1 MTCNKCKYSKE
12 IARLA
17 DFPDEKERARLR
29 DICSKCTLSEKLP
42 GDGSVSLDAIVDG
55 TAERILNVA
64 PNCPTS
70 YAFDPGMI
78 DDDTPPKE
86 SDAATGQPEDARETL
101 LKFLYAV
108 TGLDVLSFVAALH
121 FARRGGRRRLA
132 AKIRQFA
139 ADIRSYKNQ
148 KPSKAVMCEKW
159 KSLKAKMPE
168 LAVLGTLIEQSNTR
182 RASND

>member
-1 MTCNKCKYSKE
+1 MTCSKCKHSRE

-17 DFPDEKERARLR
+17 DFPDERERARLR
-29 DICSKCTLSEKLP
+29 DICSKCTLSEELP

-64 PNCPTS
+64 PNRPTF
-70 YAFDPGMI
+70 YTFDHGTI
-78 DDDTPPKE
+78 DDAPPEE
-86 SDAATGQPEDARETL
+86 SDAATGQSEDARETL
-101 LKFLYAV
+101 RKFLYAV

-132 AKIRQFA
+132 ATIRQFA

-148 KPSKAVMCEKW
+148 KPSKAVICWKW
-159 KSLKAKMPE
+159 KSLKAKVPE